1 MKSHSVCVTVNPGNC
16 GFSCFIEAQR
26 EEPGRVTLQISGSE
40 CEHIQRLSEHI
51 KAITA
56 KELFLPLS
64 RNPVFVAAEGSVCH
78 TSCPIPVAVLK
89 AAEVAMDM
97 ALPQDVLIQFEPC

>member
-1 MKSHSVCVTVNPGNC
+1 
-16 GFSCFIEAQR
+16 
-26 EEPGRVTLQISGSE
+26 LQISGSE
-40 CEHIQRLSEHI
+40 CEHIQRLSEQI
-51 KAITA
+51 KAIST
-56 KELFLPLS
+56 KDLFAPVS

-97 ALPQDVLIQFEPC
+97 ALPQNVLIQFEPC